1 MSGEPWNELALP
13 APSAQSS
20 VLLPRDPQLLELCAA
35 LGGAANEAR
44 GALRNQRLRLDGGVL
59 RSVLGVFRSRMR
71 KHRPYR
77 AVQQVDKCFT
87 RLFDLKLELRLQEL
101 HGSCTSLP
109 ESMAGDAVYVPSRP
123 FLEWMA
129 LLVMGASKLVLH
141 TVAMC
146 ERAFLL
152 VLHHLHLEEY
162 ITLNLLLTAVLS
174 RLCVVCKPIL
184 LALVGLYGELC
195 AVLRTVS
202 SLHGVSMA
210 KGFEFPDALAEWLGP
225 DFTHVLEIG
234 APLQV
239 HKAKISSDLLELL
252 FVASDETF
260 GDSGAELVEY
270 PAVAA
275 AAPAA
280 ATTAQPRPRSQEV
293 MVPDIGKRLE
303 QGGNR
308 DPVECKLDWLM
319 QNTQNTG
326 RGAEREVKRDPGK
339 SQLISRVVPAAPA
352 ALWLSSGACDATTFT
367 EMTDALGA
375 LVRTCSRQHQRR
387 PMLYLGGL
395 RLKCA
400 RLAKLERLGY
410 ELQAKFRH
418 MKTIVRRFMRRDVTA
433 PWPGASQE
441 HRTKLRRYRQASR
454 KQFPASAVDTTADS
468 ESSPAT
474 TQIVEHPVDN
484 ATLGPHA
491 ASGYRLTEQH
501 GGLQGHTVFTGHM
514 GPNTEDTHDLDIDDI
529 FSALG
534 C

>member
-44 GALRNQRLRLDGGVL
+44 GALQSHRLRLDGGVL
-59 RSVLGVFRSRMR
+59 RSVLRVFRSRMR
-71 KHRPYR
+71 KHKPYR

-87 RLFDLKLELRLQEL
+87 RLFDLKLELRLKEL

-174 RLCVVCKPIL
+174 RLC
-184 LALVGLYGELC
+184 
-195 AVLRTVS
+195 
-202 SLHGVSMA
+202 LHGVSMA

-225 DFTHVLEIG
+225 DFTHVLQIG

-260 GDSGAELVEY
+260 GDSGAELVEN
-270 PAVAA
+270 PAV

-303 QGGNR
+303 QGGSR
-308 DPVECKLDWLM
+308 DAVECKLDWLM
-319 QNTQNTG
+319 EKTQNTG
-326 RGAEREVKRDPGK
+326 HGSEREVKRDPGK
-339 SQLISRVVPAAPA
+339 SRIISCVVPAAPPAPVAPA
-352 ALWLSSGACDATTFT
+352 ALWLSSGACEATTFT

-375 LVRTCSRQHQRR
+375 LVRTCRRQHQRR

-410 ELQAKFRH
+410 ELQAKLRH
-418 MKTIVRRFMRRDVTA
+418 MKTTVRRFMRRDVTA
-433 PWPGASQE
+433 PWPGASQKC
-441 HRTKLRRYRQASR
+441 RAKLQLYRQASR
-454 KQFPASAVDTTADS
+454 KQFPGSAVDTTEDS
-468 ESSPAT
+468 ESSPAA
-474 TQIVEHPVDN
+474 TQMVGHSVDN
-484 ATLGPHA
+484 ATPGPHV
-491 ASGYRLTEQH
+491 ASGYSLADQH
-501 GGLQGHTVFTGHM
+501 GGPEGHTVFTGRM
-514 GPNTEDTHDLDIDDI
+514 GSNTEDTHDLDIDDI

>member
-77 AVQQVDKCFT
+77 AVQQVDRCFT

-303 QGGNR
+303 QGGSR

-501 GGLQGHTVFTGHM
+501 GGPQGHTVFTGHM